1 MRQSSFMLAEKLTIY
16 VMVEVDY
23 DPDPILFPS
32 QAWFAEYE
40 DHINTDDEYEDVS
53 DGWGVGFNGHFVFEM
68 TEMPIDEM
76 DLDAMPEY
84 LQEELDTYVT
94 ETDDRGYVGQAFCG
108 LEDGDCTGA
117 YLIESS
123 EEVDN
128 GFLLSATT
136 EKWKALLRQEM
147 GVIDGLM
154 GGDFELDGDMQ
165 KVLQYSDAAVRLT
178 DLASEIDAEFADE
191 KF

>member
-1 MRQSSFMLAEKLTIY
+1 MSGEKLTRG
-16 VMVEVDY
+16 VMAEADY
-23 DPDPILFPS
+23 DPDPLLFPS
-32 QAWFAEYE
+32 QAWFAEYGA
-40 DHINTDDEYEDVS
+40 HIDNDEEYDEIS

-76 DLDAMPEY
+76 DRDAMPEY
-84 LQEELDTYVT
+84 LQEELDQYVT

-108 LEDGDCTGA
+108 LEGGNCTGA
-117 YLIESS
+117 YLIESAD
-123 EEVDN
+123 EVDN

-147 GVIDGLM
+147 GVIDGMM
-154 GGDFELDGDMQ
+154 GGDFELNGDMQ

-178 DLASEIDAEFADE
+178 GLASEIDAEFADE

>member
-1 MRQSSFMLAEKLTIY
+1 MSAEKLTRD
-16 VMVEVDY
+16 VMAEVDY
-23 DPDPILFPS
+23 DPDPLLFPS
-32 QAWFAEYE
+32 QAWFAEYGE
-40 DHINTDDEYEDVS
+40 HIDNDEEYDEIS
-53 DGWGVGFNGHFVFEM
+53 EGWGVGFNGHFVFEM

-76 DLDAMPEY
+76 DRDAMPEY
-84 LQEELDTYVT
+84 LQEELDQYVT
-94 ETDDRGYVGQAFCG
+94 ETEDRGYVGQAFCG

-117 YLIESS
+117 YLIESTDQ
-123 EEVDN
+123 VDN

-147 GVIDGLM
+147 GVIDGMM
-154 GGDFELDGDMQ
+154 GGDFELNGDMQ

-178 DLASEIDAEFADE
+178 DLAAEIDAEFADE

>member
-1 MRQSSFMLAEKLTIY
+1 MTET
-16 VMVEVDY
+16 DY
-23 DPDPILFPS
+23 DPNPLLFPS

-40 DHINTDDEYEDVS
+40 DQINNDGEYAEVS
-53 DGWGVGFNGHFVFEM
+53 EGWGVDFNGHFVFEM

-76 DLDAMPEY
+76 DTDEMPEY
-84 LQEELDTYVT
+84 LQEELDQYVT

-108 LEDGDCTGA
+108 LEDGECTGA
-117 YLIESS
+117 YLIESDD
-123 EEVDN
+123 EVDE

-136 EKWKALLRQEM
+136 ENWKALLRQEM

-165 KVLQYSDAAVRLT
+165 KILQYSDAAVRLT
-178 DLASEIDAEFADE
+178 ELAGNPDHEFADE
-191 KF
+191 KYAN

>member
-1 MRQSSFMLAEKLTIY
+1 MSAD
-16 VMVEVDY
+16 VDY
-23 DPDPILFPS
+23 DPETLVFPS

-40 DHINTDDEYEDVS
+40 RRINDDEEYADTSE
-53 DGWGVGFNGHFVFEM
+53 GWGTDFNGDFIFEM
-68 TEMPIDEM
+68 TDMPVEEM
-76 DLDAMPEY
+76 DTDAMPEY
-84 LQEELDTYVT
+84 LREELDTYVT
-94 ETDDRGYVGQAFCG
+94 ATDGKGHVGQAYCG

-117 YLIESS
+117 YLIEDASD
-123 EEVDN
+123 VDN

-136 EKWKALLRQEM
+136 ETWESLLRQEI

-178 DLASEIDAEFADE
+178 ELAGEPDHEFATE
-191 KF
+191 QYR

>member
-1 MRQSSFMLAEKLTIY
+1 MTET
-16 VMVEVDY
+16 DY
-23 DPDPILFPS
+23 DPDPLLFPS

-40 DHINTDDEYEDVS
+40 DQINNDGEYDEASE
-53 DGWGVGFNGHFVFEM
+53 GWGVDFNGHFVFEM

-76 DLDAMPEY
+76 NTDEMPEY

-94 ETDDRGYVGQAFCG
+94 ETDGKGYVGRAFCG
-108 LEDGDCTGA
+108 LEDGECTGA
-117 YLIESS
+117 YLIESE
-123 EEVDN
+123 EEVDE

-136 EKWKALLRQEM
+136 ENWKALLNQEM

-165 KVLQYSDAAVRLT
+165 KILQYSDAAVRLT
-178 DLASEIDAEFADE
+178 DLAGEPDAEFADE
-191 KF
+191 KYGAN